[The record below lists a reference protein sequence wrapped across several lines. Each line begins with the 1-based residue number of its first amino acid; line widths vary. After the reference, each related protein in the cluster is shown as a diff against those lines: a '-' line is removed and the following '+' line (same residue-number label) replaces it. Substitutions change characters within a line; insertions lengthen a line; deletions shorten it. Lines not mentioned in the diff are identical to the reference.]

1 MSSVLQQTLQTL
13 IAHRLR
19 SLLAVIA
26 IVWGIVSVLVLVA
39 LGEGFYQVNS
49 KSFSM
54 LMNNTQLAFVEQ
66 TSKEWQGLPARR
78 ELRISQPQLEMLAEQ
93 SVVKSVSAVYG
104 KWDATVTDSIGAPM
118 PGYVSGIDD
127 SYVALRNL
135 KLARGSRPISPSD
148 IFNHT
153 KVAILGWRLAQM
165 SNLTIGDNV
174 NVNGIPFAVVG
185 VTEQGEGFFQMG
197 NEDDQVMIPTTTF
210 QDLWQSPPFML
221 IIEPSE
227 SVLGTVLRKSVRS
240 FFAAKQHFDPSDQ
253 NAIYMPDIG
262 RESQFFSAILR
273 GIQLF
278 LGASGAMTLAVGAIG
293 VANIMFLSV
302 TERTREIGVRL
313 AIGATPSNI
322 LGQFLLEGGILVVI
336 GTILGLMVSYGIV
349 SGLNVIGMPEWLGI
363 PVITL
368 ESIAISLFVTFILA
382 LLAAYFPARRAAN
395 LTPVLAL
402 VARA

>member
-1 MSSVLQQTLQTL
+1 MISVLQQTLQTL
-13 IAHRLR
+13 LAHRLR
-19 SLLAVIA
+19 SVLAVIA

-78 ELRISQPQLEMLAEQ
+78 ELRISKPQLEMLAEQ
-93 SVVKSVSAVYG
+93 PVVQSVSAVYG
-104 KWDATVTDSIGAPM
+104 KWDATVTDTVGAPM
-118 PGYVSGIDD
+118 PGNVSGIDD
-127 SYVALRNL
+127 NYIALRNL
-135 KLARGSRPISPSD
+135 KLAVGSRAISPTD
-148 IFNHT
+148 VINHT
-153 KVAILGWRLAQM
+153 KVAILGWRLALM
-165 SNLTIGDNV
+165 GNVNLGDNV
-174 NVNGIPFAVVG
+174 NVNGIPFVVVG
-185 VTEQGEGFFQMG
+185 VTEQSEGFFQMG
-197 NEDDQVMIPTTTF
+197 NEDDQVMIPSTTF

-227 SVLGTVLRKSVRS
+227 SVLGSILRTSVRS

-262 RESQFFSAILR
+262 QETQFFSAILR

-278 LGASGAMTLAVGAIG
+278 LGASGAMTLAVGTIG

-313 AIGATPSNI
+313 AIGATPRNI
-322 LGQFLLEGGILVVI
+322 LSQFLLEGGILVVV
-336 GTILGLMVSYGIV
+336 GTILGMVFSYAIV
-349 SGLNVIGMPEWLGI
+349 FVLNLIGMPEWLGQ
-363 PVITL
+363 PTITGG
-368 ESIAISLFVTFILA
+368 SIAMSLLVTFILA

-395 LTPVLAL
+395 LTPVQAL